1 MKYLDKVLLLIEE
14 IKARNALQADLVGDE
29 VEDLEEDEEFGEYF
43 RDPNDYQDDDPFF
56 DDYWDEDEDLEDEV
70 GDDDGDVIDIT
81 AMEGSLVK
89 PEILSGGLTTANRL
103 PGQSALAAAAPA
115 PIRTVKDEAI
125 GPDQFGNRWSE
136 DELAFLE
143 TRVRVKQCDENYL
156 RINWAKQQ
164 AMEIYLDLTYQLDQK
179 LRRGG
184 SSLEKLH
191 HRGRN
196 SQLGIYTTLYIYVAA
211 VLPKIFFNNYG
222 WQIYKARLELLGN
235 FTPLDPEWILNY
247 CSAWI
252 EHYQILPDAETCRSY
267 HYTQNGHPI
276 VWWDP
281 EGLIRGDG
289 LVTAGDQLY
298 LNKLQ
303 KRKSLYLENED
314 IRTEV
319 VWLFVALCR
328 AIIVELED
336 PKKKWPPGMKMKLKR
351 LFLPDEHGSGRY
363 SATTLQ
369 ILTELFRIS
378 ENEVRV
384 KLFNNKALD
393 VSKDLLAIQMKL
405 RDTCVEAIHGILA
418 AYTGE
423 RLDTE
428 AILRIVDCNESF
440 HMLIVRS
447 LQGAEPEAVFAILRS
462 CRGKAFETKVIG
474 KAMEGETDPVKYL
487 IYCLT
492 LAAEGSLKKGI
503 RNKARELVHPTR
515 HQVFDQMLES
525 GRRPVSEDLPGI
537 TQLPS
542 VLRRDIQLDFQKIH
556 VSRQELQAVIENV
569 QAYTDKAPGETQP
582 AATGVIMTG
591 SNQPGRGK
599 TPPAAGAGSP
609 GSPKIGSTMAQP
621 VADPAES
628 ARQTPLDPARQT
640 PLNPA
645 SQRALD
651 RTEAMAEAVT
661 GWDRPQPSDNLGNIS
676 AANENK
682 VPLTAQQLKLT
693 RLSLSGEGLGVAEA
707 RSIAEANGS
716 FLNAFIGEI
725 NEALFALFQ
734 DQVLLMDDVLVTVD
748 EYYKDDLMEIIN
760 GA

>member
-14 IKARNALQADLVGDE
+14 IKARNSQREELAGDE
-29 VEDLEEDEEFGEYF
+29 VEDLEEAEEFGEYF

-70 GDDDGDVIDIT
+70 GDDGNDGDVIDIT

-89 PEILSGGLTTANRL
+89 PEILSGGLTTADRL
-103 PGQSALAAAAPA
+103 PRQSAPAAAATA

-289 LVTAGDQLY
+289 LVTAVDQHY
-298 LNKLQ
+298 LNKLP
-303 KRKSLYLENED
+303 KRKSIYLENED

-328 AIIVELED
+328 IIIAELED
-336 PKKKWPPGMKMKLKR
+336 PKKKWPAGMKMKLKR

-363 SATTLQ
+363 SATALQ

-393 VSKDLLAIQMKL
+393 VSRDLLAIQMKL
-405 RDTCVEAIHGILA
+405 RETCVEAIHETLA

-423 RLDTE
+423 RLGL
-428 AILRIVDCNESF
+428 AAVLRIVDYNESF
-440 HMLIVRS
+440 HMLLVRS
-447 LQGAEPEAVFAILRS
+447 LQGAEPEAVFAILQS

-474 KAMEGETDPVKYL
+474 KALEGEADPVKYL
-487 IYCLT
+487 IYSLT

-515 HQVFDQMLES
+515 HQVFDQMLAS
-525 GRRPVSEDLPGI
+525 GQRPVSDDLPGI

-542 VLRRDIQLDFQKIH
+542 VLRKDIQLDFQKIH

-582 AATGVIMTG
+582 AVPSVIMTG
-591 SNQPGRGK
+591 STQPGRGK
-599 TPPAAGAGSP
+599 TSPAAEVGSP
-609 GSPKIGSTMAQP
+609 IIASTMARP
-621 VADPAES
+621 VPDSAES
-628 ARQTPLDPARQT
+628 ARQTSLDSVRQT

-645 SQRALD
+645 RQTPWDSTEPMAEIVTGLD
-651 RTEAMAEAVT
+651 RTQSSE
-661 GWDRPQPSDNLGNIS
+661 NLENIS

-716 FLNAFIGEI
+716 FLNAFIGGI

>member
-14 IKARNALQADLVGDE
+14 IKARNSQREELAGDE
-29 VEDLEEDEEFGEYF
+29 VEDLEEAEEFGEYF

-56 DDYWDEDEDLEDEV
+56 DDDWDEDEDLEDEV
-70 GDDDGDVIDIT
+70 GDDGNDGDVIDIT

-89 PEILSGGLTTANRL
+89 PEILSGGLTTADRL
-103 PGQSALAAAAPA
+103 PRQSAPAAAATA

-289 LVTAGDQLY
+289 LVTAVDQHY
-298 LNKLQ
+298 LNKLP
-303 KRKSLYLENED
+303 KRKSIYLENED

-328 AIIVELED
+328 IIIAELED
-336 PKKKWPPGMKMKLKR
+336 PKKKWPAGMKMKLKR

-363 SATTLQ
+363 SATALQ

-393 VSKDLLAIQMKL
+393 VSRDLLAIQMKL
-405 RDTCVEAIHGILA
+405 RETCVEAIHETLA

-423 RLDTE
+423 RLGL
-428 AILRIVDCNESF
+428 AAVLRIVDYNESF
-440 HMLIVRS
+440 HMLLVRS
-447 LQGAEPEAVFAILRS
+447 LQGAEPEAVFAILQS

-474 KAMEGETDPVKYL
+474 KALEGEADPVKYL
-487 IYCLT
+487 IYSLT

-515 HQVFDQMLES
+515 HQVFDQMLAS
-525 GRRPVSEDLPGI
+525 GQRPVSEDLPGI

-542 VLRRDIQLDFQKIH
+542 VLRKDIQLDFQKIH

-582 AATGVIMTG
+582 AAPSVIMTG
-591 SNQPGRGK
+591 STQPGRGK
-599 TPPAAGAGSP
+599 TSPVAGASP
-609 GSPKIGSTMAQP
+609 IIASTMARP
-621 VADPAES
+621 VPDSAES
-628 ARQTPLDPARQT
+628 ARQTSLDSVRQT

-645 SQRALD
+645 RQTPWDSTEPMAEIVTGLD
-651 RTEAMAEAVT
+651 RTQSSE
-661 GWDRPQPSDNLGNIS
+661 NLENIS

-716 FLNAFIGEI
+716 FLNAFIGGI